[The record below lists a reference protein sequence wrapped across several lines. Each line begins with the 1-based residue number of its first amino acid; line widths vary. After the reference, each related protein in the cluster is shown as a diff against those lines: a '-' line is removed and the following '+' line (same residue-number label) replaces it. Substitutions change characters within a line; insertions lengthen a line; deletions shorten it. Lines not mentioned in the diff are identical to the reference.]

1 MGNHRMSPEN
11 AKLLFAYMQQAGQE
25 LVGRLP
31 ESIRHPNGRNPYA
44 HVAIC
49 VKDKFGCTYKEIDD
63 SLLEEVKRY
72 IDQLVENPT

>member
-1 MGNHRMSPEN
+1 MSPEN
-11 AKLLFAYMQQAGQE
+11 AKLLFSYMQQAGQE

-31 ESIRHPNGRNPYA
+31 ESIRHPKGRNSYA